1 MTKIKILGII
11 PARGGS
17 KSIPLKNIK
26 LINKIPLINFTI
38 KSAINSK
45 IFDHIV
51 VSTDHEKIK
60 KISSRYKKI
69 IIFDR
74 AKKISGDNAT
84 TEVVVEDVLDKIK
97 QKKKYIPDWIFI
109 LEPTSP
115 LRSVETIQKAKRIIQ
130 KKKDLNSLISIK
142 KIDHDPARLNKD
154 KLNFI
159 FKRANNRQK
168 RIPLYCETSTLYCV
182 KNSYFLRRKKI
193 VEEKPFGFLIPK
205 IECVDINDME
215 DFIIAEKIL
224 KN

>member
-1 MTKIKILGII
+1 M
-11 PARGGS
+11 
-17 KSIPLKNIK
+17 
-26 LINKIPLINFTI
+26 
-38 KSAINSK
+38 
-45 IFDHIV
+45 
-51 VSTDHEKIK
+51 
-60 KISSRYKKI
+60 
-69 IIFDR
+69 
-74 AKKISGDNAT
+74 
-84 TEVVVEDVLDKIK
+84 DKIK
-97 QKKKYIPDWIFI
+97 QKKYIPDWIFI

-182 KNSYFLRRKKI
+182 KNSYFLKRKKI

>member
-1 MTKIKILGII
+1 M
-11 PARGGS
+11 
-17 KSIPLKNIK
+17 
-26 LINKIPLINFTI
+26 
-38 KSAINSK
+38 
-45 IFDHIV
+45 
-51 VSTDHEKIK
+51 
-60 KISSRYKKI
+60 
-69 IIFDR
+69 
-74 AKKISGDNAT
+74 
-84 TEVVVEDVLDKIK
+84 DKIK

-182 KNSYFLRRKKI
+182 KNSYFLKRKKI

>member
-1 MTKIKILGII
+1 MFQLIK
-11 PARGGS
+11 
-17 KSIPLKNIK
+17 KN
-26 LINKIPLINFTI
+26 
-38 KSAINSK
+38 
-45 IFDHIV
+45 
-51 VSTDHEKIK
+51 K

-84 TEVVVEDVLDKIK
+84 TEVVVEDVLIK
-97 QKKKYIPDWIFI
+97 LNKKKIYSRLD
-109 LEPTSP
+109 LYTEPTSP

-182 KNSYFLRRKKI
+182 KNSYFLKRKKI